1 LSTRTEI
8 FKAVTGMTSMLAD
21 PETKTSMGVGFD
33 AKNRRP
39 TDPEAWKR
47 AIGTKPVAARL
58 ALLPE
63 GKPRWGRV
71 GLSALAQ
78 IIIVGFVLLVPLLY
92 PEHMLT
98 SLKYDIVEIAA
109 PVTMVP
115 VAPPPP
121 PPPKLREK
129 VTPTPPPAPVIEPPK
144 LNPKQQHIFAA
155 PKVVQPKVQ
164 TVDVKAPEMTP
175 VLEAAK
181 IDTPTN
187 QPKRPKE
194 DVKMNNLGSGS
205 AAPATVK
212 APVDK
217 VQTGGFGD
225 PTGLAGKGDP
235 NKSNMVNRLGSPA
248 LPGGPGYGNG
258 TGGDKG
264 IKGTVAS
271 TGFGNGTANPPPS
284 GGKRGSVQSTGFG
297 DQSVAAEAPKKK
309 AAPTEGATTQV
320 DILEKP
326 KPEYTAEGRNL
337 RLEGDVVLDLVFLA
351 NGTVH
356 VNGVVSGLGH
366 GLDEAAERA
375 AQQIKFKP
383 AKRDGEPVD
392 FPARVRIQF
401 RMAY

>member
-1 LSTRTEI
+1 
-8 FKAVTGMTSMLAD
+8 MTSMLAD
-21 PETKTSMGVGFD
+21 PGTKTTMGVGLD
-33 AKNRRP
+33 TTKARR
-39 TDPEAWKR
+39 TADPEAWKR

-71 GLSALAQ
+71 GLSAGAQ
-78 IIIVGFVLLVPLLY
+78 IIIVGFVLLMPLLY

-212 APVDK
+212 APIDK

-235 NKSNMVNRLGSPA
+235 NKSNIVNRLGSPA

-284 GGKRGSVQSTGFG
+284 GGKTGKVVSSGFG
-297 DQSVAAEAPKKK
+297 DQTVSDAPKKK
-309 AAPTEGATTQV
+309 VAAGGPADTPV
-320 DILEKP
+320 DIVEKP
-326 KPEYTAEGRNL
+326 KPEYTAEGRSL
-337 RLEGDVVLDLVFLA
+337 KLEGDVVIDVVFLA
-351 NGTVH
+351 NGTMQ
-356 VNGVVSGLGH
+356 VNHVVSGLGH
-366 GLDEAAERA
+366 GLDEDAVRA
-375 AQQIKFKP
+375 AQTIKFKP
-383 AKRDGEPVD
+383 AKREGQPVD
-392 FPARVRIQF
+392 FPARVRIEL

>member
-1 LSTRTEI
+1 
-8 FKAVTGMTSMLAD
+8 MTSMLAD
-21 PETKTSMGVGFD
+21 PVTKTTMGVGFD

-39 TDPEAWKR
+39 SDPEAWKR

-63 GKPRWGRV
+63 GNPRWGRV
-71 GLSALAQ
+71 GLSAIAQ
-78 IIIVGFVLLVPLLY
+78 IIIVGFVLLMPLLY
-92 PEHMLT
+92 PDRMKTALNF
-98 SLKYDIVEIAA
+98 DIIEIAQ
-109 PVTMVP
+109 PITTIP
-115 VAPPPP
+115 IAPPPP
-121 PPPKLREK
+121 PPPKIRQK
-129 VTPTPPPAPVIEPPK
+129 VTPEPPKPVIEEPVK
-144 LNPKQQHIFAA
+144 LNPKQQHIFVT
-155 PKVVQPKVQ
+155 PKAVQPKVQ
-164 TVDVKAPEMTP
+164 TVDAKAPDLAP

-194 DVKMNNLGSGS
+194 DVKLNNMNSGS

-225 PTGLAGKGDP
+225 PDGLAGKGDP
-235 NKSNMVNRLGSPA
+235 NKSNIVNRQGSPA

-258 TGGDKG
+258 TAGANG

-271 TGFGNGTANPPPS
+271 TGFGNGTANPPQG
-284 GGKRGSVQSTGFG
+284 GGKRGSIQQSGFG
-297 DQSVAAEAPKKK
+297 DQTVAEAPKKK
-309 AAPTEGATTQV
+309 VAATEGATTPV

-326 KPEYTAEGRNL
+326 KPEYTAEGRSL

-351 NGTVH
+351 NGSVE
-356 VNGVVSGLGH
+356 VKGVVSGLGH
-366 GLDEAAERA
+366 GLDEAATRA

-383 AKRDGEPVD
+383 ARRDGQSVD